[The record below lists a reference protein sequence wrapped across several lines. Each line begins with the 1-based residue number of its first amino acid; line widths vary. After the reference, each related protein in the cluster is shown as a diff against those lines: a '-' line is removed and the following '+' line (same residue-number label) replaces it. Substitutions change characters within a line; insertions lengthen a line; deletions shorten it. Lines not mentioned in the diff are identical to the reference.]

1 MLIAVLSILGLML
14 GYVLLKIR
22 IHNDEMDNEQDP
34 DQDYHG

>member
-34 DQDYHG
+34 DQDYRG